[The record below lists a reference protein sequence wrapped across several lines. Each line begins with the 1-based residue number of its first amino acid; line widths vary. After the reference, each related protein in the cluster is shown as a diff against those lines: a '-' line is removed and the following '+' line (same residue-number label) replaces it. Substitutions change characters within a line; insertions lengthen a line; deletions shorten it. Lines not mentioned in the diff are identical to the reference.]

1 MRIAI
6 LFAAFALGA
15 CQTPCPAPSPDPVT
29 ATYNCVDGS
38 DLVVTFTRAPDA
50 ARVVQAGY
58 VTLDLPARQAAS
70 GYRYAEGGAELRG
83 RRSETMW
90 MRPGAAETLCRAA
103 R

>member
-1 MRIAI
+1 MRIAVLI
-6 LFAAFALGA
+6 AAFTLGA
-15 CQTPCPAPSPDPVT
+15 CQTPCPAPNPDPVT

-38 DLVVTFTRAPDA
+38 DLVVTFTRAPEA
-50 ARVVQAGY
+50 ARVVQSGY

-70 GYRYAEGGAELRG
+70 GYRYSDGGAELRG